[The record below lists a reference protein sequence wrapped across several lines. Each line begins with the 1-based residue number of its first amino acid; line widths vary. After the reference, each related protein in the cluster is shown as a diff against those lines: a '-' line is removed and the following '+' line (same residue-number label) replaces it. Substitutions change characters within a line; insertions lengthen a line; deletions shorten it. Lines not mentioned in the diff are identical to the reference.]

1 MKNSLLRYMMI
12 NETTDQKDDWTIPSH
27 PEVAQFK
34 VIDSHGQESIA
45 IISKKK
51 AFKFNDAEK

>member
-1 MKNSLLRYMMI
+1 MI

>member
-1 MKNSLLRYMMI
+1 MMI

-34 VIDSHGQESIA
+34 SHQFSWSRKYCDNFQKTLNSSIMK
-45 IISKKK
+45 SHL
-51 AFKFNDAEK
+51 F